1 MTRTA
6 CCVVGGGPAGL
17 VLGLILARAGVR
29 TTVLEKHADFLRDF
43 RGDTV
48 HASTLSLLDELGL
61 GEQFASLP
69 PRWVQRLSVQLD
81 SGTYGVADLTGL
93 PGRHQH
99 IALVPQWDFLNVIA
113 DASRQ
118 EADYQL
124 IMEAEVEDVL
134 WDGQRVVGVS
144 YIQDGEIR
152 QLEADLVVGCD
163 GRSSVVRERAGLRL
177 RTFGVPM
184 DVLWFRLPRHATDP
198 EGVVGRIS
206 RSNLMIM
213 IDRGDYFQMGFVI
226 RKGSIAALRDQGI
239 AAFRQRLRDTV
250 PWLGDRVEIL
260 ESFDDIRLL
269 NVVLSRLSRWYRDG
283 LLCIGDAAHAMSP
296 AGGVGINLAV
306 QDAVA
311 AGRILAPSLRTGT
324 VSMSRL
330 RAVQWRRWLPTVLTQ
345 AFQRLAHRV
354 VIETSIAD
362 YEGEPRPTRAPAPLR
377 LMQRFPVLQAIPGY
391 LLGIGPLPEH
401 APDFARRATNHR
413 DELAPR
419 TQVRFVR

>member
-1 MTRTA
+1 M
-6 CCVVGGGPAGL
+6 
-17 VLGLILARAGVR
+17 
-29 TTVLEKHADFLRDF
+29 
-43 RGDTV
+43 

-81 SGTYGVADLTGL
+81 SGTYGVANLTRL

-124 IMEAEVEDVL
+124 IMEAEVDDVL
-134 WDGQRVVGVS
+134 WDGHRVVGVS
-144 YIQDGEIR
+144 YIQDGESR

-213 IDRGDYFQMGFVI
+213 IDRGDYFQIGFVI

-239 AAFRQRLRDTV
+239 AAFQQRLRDTV

-311 AGRILAPSLRTGT
+311 AGRIVAPSLRTGT

-362 YEGEPRPTRAPAPLR
+362 YEGEPRPTSAPAPLR

-401 APDFARRATNHR
+401 APDFARRATKSSTWVV
-413 DELAPR
+413 AQ
-419 TQVRFVR
+419 TAG